1 MVGLSAVRR
10 TDGLA
15 FVFAG
20 SELAERTLRE
30 LAGKPGAQVYQI
42 ADMQNLTGAF
52 GREDAQVVGVKRGD
66 LARGL
71 AKRLEEEKS

>member
-1 MVGLSAVRR
+1 MSAVRR

-30 LAGKPGAQVYQI
+30 LACKPGAMVYQVP
-42 ADMQNLTGAF
+42 DMQQLTGAF

-66 LARGL
+66 LASGL
-71 AKRLEEEKS
+71 AKRLEEETP

>member
-1 MVGLSAVRR
+1 MSAVRR

-30 LAGKPGAQVYQI
+30 LACKPGAMVYQV
-42 ADMQNLTGAF
+42 ADMQQLTGAF

-66 LARGL
+66 LANGL
-71 AKRLEEEKS
+71 SKRLEEETP

>member
-1 MVGLSAVRR
+1 MSTVRR

-30 LAGKPGAQVYQI
+30 LAGKPGAMVYQV
-42 ADMQNLTGAF
+42 ADMQQLTRAF

-66 LARGL
+66 LASGL
-71 AKRLEEEKS
+71 AKRLEEETP